1 MTAVWSSLVACVW
14 LWAFWSLYVLVMG
27 VYRAHL
33 SGRLSRVG
41 YVLGL
46 PWVVL
51 GYVVDA
57 VSQYTLATL
66 LFCDLPRR
74 SEHLVTDRLTRYCDG
89 LPGWRRTVAV
99 WVCTHLLDVFDPRG
113 DHC

>member
-1 MTAVWSSLVACVW
+1 MYVLSVGLF
-14 LWAFWSLYVLVMG
+14 LWGFWAIYILVMG

-41 YVLGL
+41 YALGL
-46 PWVVL
+46 PWVVV

-57 VSQYTLATL
+57 VSQYTIATL
-66 LFCDLPRR
+66 LFLDTPRR
-74 SEHLVTDRLTRYCDG
+74 REHLVTDRLKRYSNG
-89 LPGWRRTVAV
+89 PAGWRRTVAV
-99 WVCTHLLDVFDPRG
+99 WVCTHLLDMFDPSG